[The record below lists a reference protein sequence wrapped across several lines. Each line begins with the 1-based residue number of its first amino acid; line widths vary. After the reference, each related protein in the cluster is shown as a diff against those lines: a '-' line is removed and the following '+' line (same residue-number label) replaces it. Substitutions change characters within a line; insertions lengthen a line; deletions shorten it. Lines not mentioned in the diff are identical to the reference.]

1 MVNAKSANAF
11 AKVRTFH
18 LRKNREQFAISIK
31 QKTLTYC
38 KSAFYFMK
46 KGEQRSP
53 FCGERGY
60 DGHIFTENRHFI
72 HFRFGEGK
80 E

>member
-1 MVNAKSANAF
+1 MVNAKARTLSLKCERFVSA
-11 AKVRTFH
+11 
-18 LRKNREQFAISIK
+18 KNRKQFAILTK
-31 QKTLTYC
+31 QKTLTCC
-38 KSAFYFMK
+38 KSAFYSTK

-53 FCGERGY
+53 FAERGY